1 MCTQIMDFVKS
12 REDFISQFLNHLG
25 TSAMMDLLL
34 QMVAAPEN
42 DKNRIE
48 LAEVS
53 FSRYLPPPPPLLS
66 LPPSLSL
73 SCEVMLL
80 FFCAQWLRDQGIVE
94 RLVDLVGNEA
104 GSEVSSC
111 FIALI
116 SSIC

>member
-1 MCTQIMDFVKS
+1 MCTRISTLTAFVFTQIMDFVKS

-53 FSRYLPPPPPLLS
+53 FLEISPSPLFLS
-66 LPPSLSL
+66 PLSLSL
-73 SCEVMLL
+73 SLSL
-80 FFCAQWLRDQGIVE
+80 PL
-94 RLVDLVGNEA
+94 
-104 GSEVSSC
+104 SS
-111 FIALI
+111 F
-116 SSIC
+116 SVR

>member
-1 MCTQIMDFVKS
+1 MCTRISTLTAFVFTQIMDFVKS

-53 FSRYLPPPPPLLS
+53 FLEISPSPLFLS
-66 LPPSLSL
+66 PLSLSL
-73 SCEVMLL
+73 SLSLFFLSEVML
-80 FFCAQWLRDQGIVE
+80 
-94 RLVDLVGNEA
+94 
-104 GSEVSSC
+104 C
-111 FIALI
+111 FSVYTVAKR
-116 SSIC
+116 SRYC